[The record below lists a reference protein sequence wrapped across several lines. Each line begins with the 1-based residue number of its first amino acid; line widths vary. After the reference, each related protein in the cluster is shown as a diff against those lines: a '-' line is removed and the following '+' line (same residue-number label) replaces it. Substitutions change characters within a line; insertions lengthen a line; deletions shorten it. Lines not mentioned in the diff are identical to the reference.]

1 MDHDVECDCHGISG
15 RDMLGFDNSC
25 PCSVRDIVEDPD
37 KDIER
42 RINGEVEKT
51 ISELLSQIVNR
62 AISESLEN
70 VIRWD

>member
-15 RDMLGFDNSC
+15 RDFLGFDNSC
-25 PCSVRDIVEDPD
+25 PCNVRDIVEDPD

-51 ISELLSQIVNR
+51 ISELLS
-62 AISESLEN
+62 
-70 VIRWD
+70 